1 MSGEV
6 VLVTG
11 GTGFIAT
18 HCIVQLL
25 HAGYRVRT
33 TVRSLDRA
41 GEVREMVRRGEADPD
56 RIEFLVADLGRDDG
70 WTRGRRRRDVRA
82 ARGIPVPHPPA
93 EGRERAHRAGSRRRG
108 AGAARGTCRRRAPS
122 RADLVVRG
130 DRLPCRSRT
139 SVRRAGLDRP
149 LVAAPHAV
157 HQVEDHRRAR
167 RLGLRRPRGRRP
179 RAGSGQP
186 GAGLR
191 SGPRP
196 VALDVD
202 RGPARPAQRQRP
214 GGSAGHHHRGRR
226 ARCRRPA
233 RAGDDASGCRGRA
246 LHRGRGRPDHVPRPR
261 HAAARAARHRRE
273 ARADARAAPL
283 ARTGRRAREP
293 RPARDPPADA
303 ARTGRLAREGRAD
316 AGLGTCARPRTR
328 SSPRPRASCGSG
340 S

>member
-56 RIEFLVADLGRDDG
+56 RIEFVVAELGQRRRLD
-70 WTRGRRRRDVRA
+70 RGRRRRDVRA

-93 EGRERAHRAGSRRRG
+93 EGRERAHRARSRRRA
-108 AGAARGTCRRRAPS
+108 AGAARGSCRRRAPS

-130 DRLPCRSRT
+130 DRLPRRPRT
-139 SVRRAGLDRP
+139 SVRREGLDRP
-149 LVAAPHAV
+149 LAAAPHAV

-167 RLGLRRPRGRRP
+167 RMGLRRPRGRRP
-179 RAGSGQP
+179 RAGGGEP
-186 GAGLR
+186 GAGVR
-191 SGPRP
+191 PGPRP

-214 GGSAGHHHRGRR
+214 RRSAGHHDGGRR
-226 ARCRRPA
+226 ARRRRPA

-261 HAAARAARHRRE
+261 HDAARAARTRRA
-273 ARADARAAPL
+273 ARADARAPPL
-283 ARTGRRAREP
+283 ARARS
-293 RPARDPPADA
+293 AR
-303 ARTGRLAREGRAD
+303 
-316 AGLGTCARPRTR
+316 
-328 SSPRPRASCGSG
+328 S
-340 S
+340 